1 MNDRSN
7 SPSIQ
12 EVLDQC
18 EEILGHRFRD
28 RRLLERCLT
37 HTSVAKTRLESNER
51 LEFLGDAILG
61 LVVCQALFDQFP
73 TQLEGELTRFKSVLV
88 SRSTCTLICE
98 RTGIDK
104 LIQVGKG
111 LSQQEDIPPSV
122 KAGVIE
128 SIIAGVYLD
137 AGVEVARQFIMRELQ
152 EEIEKVAILEQSQN
166 YKSILQ
172 QRVQK
177 TMGETPVYKV
187 TDEQGPDHAKSFKI
201 SAVIGKRIFG
211 PAWGNSKKQAE
222 QQAAANAIEELDQ
235 EEEAQ
240 GHS

>member
-1 MNDRSN
+1 MSERPPTLSL
-7 SPSIQ
+7 P
-12 EVLDQC
+12 EALERC
-18 EEILGHRFRD
+18 EEILGYRFQD
-28 RRLLERCLT
+28 QELLERCLT
-37 HTSVAKTRLESNER
+37 HTSVAKTRLDSNER

-61 LVVCQALFDQFP
+61 LVVCQSLFDQFP

-128 SIIAGVYLD
+128 SIIAGLYLD
-137 AGVEVARQFIMRELQ
+137 SGIDVAREFIMRELQ
-152 EEIEKVAILEQSQN
+152 DEIERVAILEQSHN

-177 TMGETPVYKV
+177 SMGETPVYRV
-187 TDEQGPDHAKSFKI
+187 TDEQGPDHAKCFKI
-201 SAVIGKRIFG
+201 SAVIGSRSFE
-211 PAWGNSKKQAE
+211 PAWGHSKKQA
-222 QQAAANAIEELDQ
+222 
-235 EEEAQ
+235 
-240 GHS
+240 